1 MNHDDNHAAALSAE
15 ETAARDTYDRLRL
28 ECGAL
33 HRRFGTWVEAHE
45 ATAARVQA
53 GEFSPFSR
61 EWFESVARFV
71 KAAELDQA
79 PAPVTGWTVVSR
91 QDGQTY
97 YAPTGVEDT
106 SREEAEEAAWQL
118 AMMHG
123 PTAPFWHTVTFY
135 AVPSQAEQAYANDPD
150 HLTVG
155 ARRWPIL
162 WAHKA
167 TYSGIT
173 LYADEEGPD
182 EPDDWRS
189 R

>member
-1 MNHDDNHAAALSAE
+1 MKPLIPRKGNPEMNHDDNHAAALSAE
-15 ETAARDTYDRLRL
+15 DAAARDAYYRL
-28 ECGAL
+28 AL
-33 HRRFGTWVEAHE
+33 GYGHRRVGTWVEAHE

-53 GEFSPFSR
+53 GEFSPLSR
-61 EWFESVARFV
+61 DWFESVVRFV
-71 KAAELDQA
+71 KAAELDH
-79 PAPVTGWTVVSR
+79 VTGWTVVSR

-155 ARRWPIL
+155 ARRCPIL

-167 TYSGIT
+167 TYTMG
-173 LYADEEGPD
+173 G
-182 EPDDWRS
+182 RS
-189 R
+189 

>member
-1 MNHDDNHAAALSAE
+1 MNHDDNHAAALGAE

-28 ECGAL
+28 EYGAL

-79 PAPVTGWTVVSR
+79 SAPVTGWTVVSR
-91 QDGQTY
+91 QDG
-97 YAPTGVEDT
+97 
-106 SREEAEEAAWQL
+106 
-118 AMMHG
+118 
-123 PTAPFWHTVTFY
+123 
-135 AVPSQAEQAYANDPD
+135 QAYANDPD

-167 TYSGIT
+167 TYAMG
-173 LYADEEGPD
+173 G
-182 EPDDWRS
+182 RS
-189 R
+189 